1 MKLVYISS
9 PDNMESSENM
19 EKTKAEALTA
29 CGDAYLFGRLAGEDI
44 VPITPLVNFPYLN
57 NQNPDVTADE
67 SKVRLLL
74 LSKCDEM
81 WVAGNKVSENMRAE
95 IRAAARMGM
104 PVLSMGMESKKI
116 QDATED
122 LQPLL
127 DEKHCYKNSNKKD
140 YTKQLLVLKPSM
152 LAPWAKEPE
161 NQLWIAEN
169 GFGVSPDASGRAVYA
184 TCLYDG
190 EKARWN
196 RADFIGI
203 ADPNKLPEW
212 AADKL
217 SEIRHEDDEEEVQ
230 Q

>member
-9 PDNMESSENM
+9 PDNTDPSGNM
-19 EKTKAEALTA
+19 EKSKTEALTA

-81 WVAGNKVSENMRAE
+81 WVAGNKISENMRVE
-95 IRAAARMGM
+95 IRAAARMEI
-104 PVLSMGMESKKI
+104 PVLSMGIDSKKI
-116 QDATED
+116 QDAAED

-127 DEKHCYKNSNKKD
+127 GEKHCYKNSNKKD
-140 YTKQLLVLKPSM
+140 YTNQLLVLKPSM

-169 GFGVSPDASGRAVYA
+169 GFGISPDASGRAVYA
-184 TCLYDG
+184 KCLCDG
-190 EKARWN
+190 EEARWN
-196 RADFIGI
+196 RGDFIGI
-203 ADPNKLPEW
+203 ANPDKLPEW
-212 AADKL
+212 AVDKL
-217 SEIRHEDDEEEVQ
+217 SEIQHEDEEEAQ